1 MWQQTN
7 PGRHELLF
15 LSSPNDKDLLSPIE
29 SMRWRILGETSVDDS
44 QSILENKSLKQLWRL
59 MTKLKRMWRIWKL
72 MS

>member
-44 QSILENKSLKQLWRL
+44 QSIFEKK
-59 MTKLKRMWRIWKL
+59 TKV
-72 MS
+72 